1 MIFKQNLAL
10 LCDFYEL
17 TMAHGYFK
25 NGKKDQICYFDI
37 FFRRIPDDGE
47 FAIFAGLENILTFI
61 ENLHFDK
68 EDIDFLRKQN
78 FLVKNFCNF

>member
-37 FFRRIPDDGE
+37 FFRRIPDNGE

-61 ENLHFDK
+61 ENLHF
-68 EDIDFLRKQN
+68 LKQSTT
-78 FLVKNFCNF
+78 VCQK